1 MIEINLLPGDAKKKK
16 RAKATSGSGLKL
28 QIHPGRWFAGLA
40 SKITDKYMLGA
51 VAAAAA
57 SGALIALLFISQT
70 ARAKMLEAR
79 ETKAVKDSAQYGA
92 VLNAK
97 ARAEATRDSL
107 YQQIAI
113 IKSIDDSRYL
123 WSHLMYE
130 ISNALPQYTW
140 LTSIEQTSAAK
151 SVAIADTSKKAAAA
165 AAADTGAAAASSKVS
180 PREKALARDRAR
192 KARADSLFADAK
204 TVKFK
209 LVGQTVDIQALTRF
223 MKSLEASP
231 FIQNV
236 QLSRS
241 DLVQAEGKD
250 VTEFTLEAETQ
261 PPPPFAI
268 KTVPLIVSAV
278 R

>member
-1 MIEINLLPGDAKKKK
+1 MIEINLLPGDGKKK
-16 RAKATSGSGLKL
+16 RRASTTSSSKFEFNLKPPAWL
-28 QIHPGRWFAGLA
+28 AGLTEG
-40 SKITDKYMLGA
+40 ITDKYMLGA
-51 VAAAAA
+51 IGAAGV
-57 SGALIALLFISQT
+57 SGLLLALMFISQT
-70 ARAKMLEAR
+70 ARATMLEAR
-79 ETKAVKDSAQYGA
+79 ETQAVKDSAQFGA

-97 ARAEATRDSL
+97 AKAEATRDSL

-123 WSHLMYE
+123 WSHLMNE

-140 LTSIEQTSAAK
+140 LTSVAQTSLPK
-151 SVAIADTSKKAAAA
+151 SVAAVDTTKKAATS
-165 AAADTGAAAASSKVS
+165 DSNSTQS
-180 PREKALARDRAR
+180 PRQRALERDRAKR
-192 KARADSLFADAK
+192 ARSDSLFAAAK
-204 TVKFK
+204 DIKFK
-209 LVGQTVDIQALTRF
+209 LVGHTVDIQALTRF

-241 DLVQAEGKD
+241 DLVQAEGKE

-261 PPPPFAI
+261 APPAFAI

>member
-1 MIEINLLPGDAKKKK
+1 MIEINLLPGDGKKK
-16 RAKATSGSGLKL
+16 RRSKATATKFEFNLKPPPWL
-28 QIHPGRWFAGLA
+28 AGITA
-40 SKITDKYMLGA
+40 GITEKITDKYMLGA
-51 VAAAAA
+51 VGAAGL
-57 SGALIALLFISQT
+57 SGALIVLMFISQA
-70 ARAKMLEAR
+70 ARATMLEAR
-79 ETKAVKDSAQYGA
+79 ENKAVKDSAQFSA

-97 ARAEATRDSL
+97 AKAEATRDSL

-140 LTSIEQTSAAK
+140 LTQIAQTSPPR
-151 SVAIADTSKKAAAA
+151 SA
-165 AAADTGAAAASSKVS
+165 AAADTLKKAAAGDTANKS
-180 PREKALARDRAR
+180 PAQRAAER
-192 KARADSLFADAK
+192 NRAKKARSDSLLA
-204 TVKFK
+204 TVKDVRFR
-209 LVGQTVDIQALTRF
+209 LVGHTVDIQALTRF

-241 DLVQAEGKD
+241 DLILAEGKE

-278 R
+278 Q

>member
-1 MIEINLLPGDAKKKK
+1 MIEINLLPGDGKKKK
-16 RAKATSGSGLKL
+16 RAKTATATKFEFNLK
-28 QIHPGRWFAGLA
+28 PPPWLA
-40 SKITDKYMLGA
+40 DLTGKMTDKYMLGA
-51 VAAAAA
+51 VGAAGA
-57 SGALIALLFISQT
+57 SGALIVLMFISQT
-70 ARAKMLEAR
+70 ARGAMLDAR
-79 ETKAVKDSAQYGA
+79 ETKAVKDSAQYSA

-97 ARAEATRDSL
+97 AKAEATRDSL

-140 LTSIEQTSAAK
+140 LREITQTSQPK
-151 SVAIADTSKKAAAA
+151 SVAVADTTAKK
-165 AAADTGAAAASSKVS
+165 GASSDTSSTKT
-180 PREKALARDRAR
+180 PRQRALERERAK

-204 TVKFK
+204 QIKFK
-209 LVGQTVDIQALTRF
+209 IVGHTVDIQALTRF

-236 QLSRS
+236 QLRQS
-241 DLVQAEGKD
+241 DLVQTEGKE

-261 PPPPFAI
+261 TPPPFAV
-268 KTVPLIVSAV
+268 KTVPLVVSAV

>member
-1 MIEINLLPGDAKKKK
+1 MIEINLLPGDGKKKK
-16 RAKATSGSGLKL
+16 RAAASSSGTSGKFQLPNFA
-28 QIHPGRWFAGLA
+28 QMFAGITE
-40 SKITDKYMLGA
+40 KITDKYMLGA
-51 VAAAAA
+51 VGAAGL
-57 SGALIALLFISQT
+57 SGALIVLMFISQA
-70 ARAKMLEAR
+70 ARATMLEAR
-79 ETKAVKDSAQYGA
+79 ENKAVKDSAQFSA

-97 ARAEATRDSL
+97 AKAESTRDSL

-140 LTSIEQTSAAK
+140 LTQITQTSAPR
-151 SVAIADTSKKAAAA
+151 SA
-165 AAADTGAAAASSKVS
+165 AAADTSKRAAAPVGDTAGKS
-180 PREKALARDRAR
+180 PAQRTAERNRLK
-192 KARADSLFADAK
+192 KARADSLLATVKD
-204 TVKFK
+204 VKFK
-209 LVGQTVDIQALTRF
+209 LVGHTVDIQALTRF

-241 DLVQAEGKD
+241 DLVVAEGKE
-250 VTEFTLEAETQ
+250 VTEFTLEAESQ

-278 R
+278 Q

>member
-1 MIEINLLPGDAKKKK
+1 MIEINLLPGDGKKK
-16 RAKATSGSGLKL
+16 RRAKTSSPTKFEFNLKPPPWL
-28 QIHPGRWFAGLA
+28 AGLTE
-40 SKITDKYMLGA
+40 KITDKYMLGA
-51 VAAAAA
+51 IGAAGL
-57 SGALIALLFISQT
+57 SGLLIAFMFIHQT
-70 ARAKMLEAR
+70 ASARSLEQR
-79 ETKAVKDSAQYGA
+79 ETKAVNDSAQFSA

-140 LTSIEQTSAAK
+140 LTEITQTSQARSAA
-151 SVAIADTSKKAAAA
+151 VADTSSKKVASDSTQSPKQRQAA
-165 AAADTGAAAASSKVS
+165 
-180 PREKALARDRAR
+180 RNLAR
-192 KARADSLFADAK
+192 KARSDSLLAAAK
-204 TVKFK
+204 DIKFK
-209 LVGQTVDIQALTRF
+209 IVGHTVDIQALTRF

-241 DLVQAEGKD
+241 DLVQAEGKE

-261 PPPPFAI
+261 TPPAFAI
-268 KTVPLIVSAV
+268 KTVPLVVSAAH
-278 R
+278 

>member
-1 MIEINLLPGDAKKKK
+1 MIEINLLPGDGKKK
-16 RAKATSGSGLKL
+16 RRAKTTSSMKFEF
-28 QIHPGRWFAGLA
+28 HPSQWFAGITE
-40 SKITDKYMLGA
+40 KITDKYLLGA
-51 VAAAAA
+51 IGAAGL
-57 SGALIALLFISQT
+57 SGLLIALMVISQT
-70 ARAKMLEAR
+70 ARGAMLEAR
-79 ETKAVKDSAQYGA
+79 ETKAVKDSAQFSA

-97 ARAEATRDSL
+97 AKAEATRDSL

-140 LTSIEQTSAAK
+140 LTEVTQTSQPR
-151 SVAIADTSKKAAAA
+151 SVAVADTVKYAAS
-165 AAADTGAAAASSKVS
+165 ADTANKT
-180 PREKALARDRAR
+180 PRQRALDRDRAK
-192 KARADSLFADAK
+192 KARGDSLLAAAK
-204 TVKFK
+204 DVRFR
-209 LVGQTVDIQALTRF
+209 LVGHTVDIQALTRF

-241 DLVQAEGKD
+241 DLVQAEGKE
-250 VTEFTLEAETQ
+250 VTEFTLEAGTQ
-261 PPPPFAI
+261 APPPFAI

-278 R
+278 Q

>member
-1 MIEINLLPGDAKKKK
+1 MIEINLLPGDGKKK
-16 RAKATSGSGLKL
+16 RSKKTTTSSMKFDFNPS
-28 QIHPGRWFAGLA
+28 QWFAGITE
-40 SKITDKYMLGA
+40 KITDKYLLGA
-51 VAAAAA
+51 IGAAGLA
-57 SGALIALLFISQT
+57 GLLIALMFISQT
-70 ARAKMLEAR
+70 ARATMLEAR
-79 ETKAVKDSAQYGA
+79 ETKAVKDSAQFSA

-140 LTSIEQTSAAK
+140 LREVTQTSQPR
-151 SVAIADTSKKAAAA
+151 SVAVADTVKI
-165 AAADTGAAAASSKVS
+165 AASGDTANKT
-180 PREKALARDRAR
+180 PRQRALERDRAK
-192 KARADSLFADAK
+192 KARGDSLLAAAK
-204 TVKFK
+204 DVKFR
-209 LVGQTVDIQALTRF
+209 LVGHTVDIQALTRF

-241 DLVQAEGKD
+241 DLVQAEGKE

-261 PPPPFAI
+261 APPPFAI

-278 R
+278 Q

>member
-1 MIEINLLPGDAKKKK
+1 MIEINLLPGDGKKK
-16 RAKATSGSGLKL
+16 RRAKTSSPTKFEFNLKPPPWL
-28 QIHPGRWFAGLA
+28 AGLTE
-40 SKITDKYMLGA
+40 KITDKYMLGA
-51 VAAAAA
+51 IGAAGL
-57 SGALIALLFISQT
+57 SGLLIAFMFIHQT
-70 ARAKMLEAR
+70 ASARSLEQR
-79 ETKAVKDSAQYGA
+79 ETKAVNDSAQFSA

-140 LTSIEQTSAAK
+140 LTEITQTSQPRSAA
-151 SVAIADTSKKAAAA
+151 VADTSSKKVATDSTQSPKQRQAA
-165 AAADTGAAAASSKVS
+165 
-180 PREKALARDRAR
+180 RNLAR
-192 KARADSLFADAK
+192 KARSDSLLAAAK
-204 TVKFK
+204 DIKFK
-209 LVGQTVDIQALTRF
+209 IVGHTVDIQALTRF

-241 DLVQAEGKD
+241 DLVQAEGKE

-261 PPPPFAI
+261 TPPAFAI
-268 KTVPLIVSAV
+268 KTVPLVVSAAH
-278 R
+278 

>member
-1 MIEINLLPGDAKKKK
+1 MIEINLLPGDGKKK
-16 RAKATSGSGLKL
+16 RRAKTATASKFEFNLKPPAWL
-28 QIHPGRWFAGLA
+28 AGLTEGM
-40 SKITDKYMLGA
+40 TDKYMLGA
-51 VAAAAA
+51 IGTAIA
-57 SGALIALLFISQT
+57 SGLLIALMFISQT
-70 ARAKMLEAR
+70 ARGAMLSAR
-79 ETKAVKDSAQYGA
+79 ETQAVKDSSQFGA

-97 ARAEATRDSL
+97 MKAEATRDSL

-140 LTSIEQTSAAK
+140 LREITQTSLPK
-151 SVAIADTSKKAAAA
+151 SVAVADTVKRAAG
-165 AAADTGAAAASSKVS
+165 ADSATMT
-180 PREKALARDRAR
+180 PRQRALERDRAKR
-192 KARADSLFADAK
+192 ARSDSLLASAK
-204 TVKFK
+204 DIRFK
-209 LVGQTVDIQALTRF
+209 LVGHTVDIQALTRF

-241 DLVQAEGKD
+241 DLVQADGKE

-261 PPPPFAI
+261 APPPFAI

-278 R
+278 H

>member
-1 MIEINLLPGDAKKKK
+1 MIQINLLPGDGKKK
-16 RAKATSGSGLKL
+16 RRANSTKGLKFEL
-28 QIHPGRWFAGLA
+28 RPADWFAGFA
-40 SKITDKYMLGA
+40 DKITDKYMLGGIATAA
-51 VAAAAA
+51 VA
-57 SGALIALLFISQT
+57 GALIAFMIIHQAAQASDL
-70 ARAKMLEAR
+70 AEK
-79 ETKAVKDSAQYGA
+79 ETKALKDSTQFSA
-92 VLNAK
+92 VLVAK
-97 ARAEATRDSL
+97 AKAEASRDSL

-140 LTSIEQTSAAK
+140 LTEITQTSAAR
-151 SVAIADTSKKAAAA
+151 SA
-165 AAADTGAAAASSKVS
+165 AAADTTKRAAPVVDSTQSLAA
-180 PREKALARDRAR
+180 RQTEKNRAR
-192 KARADSLFADAK
+192 KARADSLLATAK
-204 TVKFK
+204 DLKFK
-209 LVGQTVDIQALTRF
+209 IVGHTVDIQALTRF

-241 DLVQAEGKD
+241 DLVTAEGKE

-261 PPPPFAI
+261 SPPAFAI
-268 KTVPLIVSAV
+268 KTVPLVVSAV

>member
-1 MIEINLLPGDAKKKK
+1 MIEINLLPGDGKKKK
-16 RAKATSGSGLKL
+16 KSGKASSGGGGPRFNINIG
-28 QIHPGRWFAGLA
+28 QWFAGI
-40 SKITDKYMLGA
+40 SEKITNKYMLGA
-51 VAAAAA
+51 VGALVV
-57 SGALIALLFISQT
+57 SGALIVLLFISQT
-70 ARAKMLEAR
+70 ARSAMLSAR
-79 ETKAVKDSAQYGA
+79 EEKAVKDSTQYAA

-97 ARAEATRDSL
+97 MKAEATRDSL

-130 ISNALPQYTW
+130 ISSALPQYTW
-140 LTSIEQTSAAK
+140 LTSITQTSNPK
-151 SVAIADTSKKAAAA
+151 SVAIADTTKKA
-165 AAADTGAAAASSKVS
+165 GAAASDTAGQAGKS
-180 PREKALARDRAR
+180 PRQRQIERDRAK

-204 TVKFK
+204 QVKFK
-209 LVGQTVDIQALTRF
+209 IIGHTVDIQALTRF

-241 DLVQAEGKD
+241 DLVQAEGKE

-261 PPPPFAI
+261 PPPQYAI
-268 KTVPLIVSAV
+268 KTVPLVVSAV